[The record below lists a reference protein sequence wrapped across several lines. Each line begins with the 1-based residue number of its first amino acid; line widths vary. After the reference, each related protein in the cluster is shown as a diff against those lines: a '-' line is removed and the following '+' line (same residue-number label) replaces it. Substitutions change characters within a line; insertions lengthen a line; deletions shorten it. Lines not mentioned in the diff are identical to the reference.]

1 MTARATRQDGPP
13 DGLQV
18 ERVAEAR
25 VPTRHGELTAVGYR
39 SLADLRQHLAL
50 IMGEVGDGEAVLVRA
65 HSECLTGDVFGSL
78 RCDCGEQ
85 LERALARVAEEGR
98 GIILYLRGHEG
109 RGIGLLHKLAAY
121 ELQDRGMDTV
131 EANLSLGLPVDSR
144 DYGVGADI
152 LMDLGVRSVRLMTN
166 NPVKRDGIEERGV
179 TVLERVPLS
188 AAANDENRRYLE
200 TKATRLGHRMEAE

>member
-1 MTARATRQDGPP
+1 MERA
-13 DGLQV
+13 
-18 ERVAEAR
+18 AEAR

-39 SLADLRQHLAL
+39 SLADNRQHLAL
-50 IMGEVGDGEAVLVRA
+50 IMGDLGDGEAVLTRA

-78 RCDCGEQ
+78 RCDCGDQ
-85 LERALARVAEEGR
+85 LERALARVADEGR
-98 GIILYLRGHEG
+98 GVILYLRGHEG

-144 DYGVGADI
+144 DYRAGAEI
-152 LMDLGVRSVRLMTN
+152 LTDLGVRSVRLMTN
-166 NPVKRDGIEERGV
+166 NPVKRDGIEGRGV
-179 TVLERVPLS
+179 PVLERVPLS
-188 AAANDENRRYLE
+188 VEANDENRRYLE

>member
-1 MTARATRQDGPP
+1 
-13 DGLQV
+13 
-18 ERVAEAR
+18 
-25 VPTRHGELTAVGYR
+25 
-39 SLADLRQHLAL
+39 
-50 IMGEVGDGEAVLVRA
+50 MGEVGDGEAVLVRA